1 MRRVVLVALSVSA
14 CLHIAV
20 GQAPLQTTPINSPE
34 RVAFEWRSDA
44 ADRALEA
51 GLAVSAE
58 GLYRDLLQ
66 SPSLTAKE
74 LAALKIQLAASLIAQ
89 RRFVAAGAVL
99 KEIPAGS
106 QTAVYHLYR
115 AVSAYGT
122 GRNVDQETL
131 IRSLDSVTEAEL
143 KAEELPWLY
152 LLRGV
157 RAELM
162 GRSLGAR
169 QAFELARSVAVSEM
183 QRAFF
188 DSLILREEILKA
200 PSSEA
205 IAAQVR
211 AQLQRFTGTPAAYP
225 YAKEY
230 AIILNN
236 QGQQEE
242 AIDVIAQELANP
254 RAGYVSQER
263 EQLLLLK
270 GLLYG
275 TDTASGRDALQALV
289 RDGKSREVTGVAL
302 QLLARARS
310 DLEQDELTL
319 FLDLMLAEAEPH
331 PLQGQMYYIRSRIA
345 LTRAEKMLAAAQT
358 PVERTVAETEAR
370 RLFKLAEKD
379 AQLLLEQF
387 PGWSEI
393 TNVYR
398 VLAYA
403 ALQHRPPQYRAAAA
417 FLIQFRDQSEDLA
430 ERQALNRQIGDCYF
444 LNEDYRNAVEFYESA
459 ASDESPDG
467 YDGALFLRLVTA
479 QLRGGQIESALQLID
494 EVNFSESISPADR
507 WRAEWN
513 VVQALQANGRLES
526 ALKRVRV
533 LLEGDT
539 SSSVPIALDLRLRW
553 LEVRLSL
560 LAGDQ
565 ESVKDRVNALL
576 LRVESIPE
584 QALNPSPAEIRLL
597 VTEVLLLKADIL
609 IQLGD
614 SAAGMEVLAEI
625 RAGYPESSAAE
636 RSYLTEAD
644 YHASINEF
652 EVAQGTLLKLSSLY
666 ESSDLAPQ
674 ALFEAGL
681 YCELRGAAYFAEAV
695 RLHQNLIERYP
706 VDPLLFSARLKQ
718 GDLLRQMNDFA
729 GAQIIYEDL
738 IRSFPEHPR
747 RYVAELSR
755 ADCMLALAKS
765 AEGQLKDVAMALE
778 RMIDLPN
785 LPVDFQAEVGYKWGF
800 ALLQRDA
807 LKEAQEVFMLMAGR
821 FLLDGEN
828 ATRLGVTGRYWMSRA
843 MLELGSLLEEAGE
856 LAEARRVYRKMVAYN
871 LPGRT
876 IAQSRADRLPVVGE

>member
-1 MRRVVLVALSVSA
+1 M
-14 CLHIAV
+14 
-20 GQAPLQTTPINSPE
+20 
-34 RVAFEWRSDA
+34 
-44 ADRALEA
+44 
-51 GLAVSAE
+51 
-58 GLYRDLLQ
+58 
-66 SPSLTAKE
+66 
-74 LAALKIQLAASLIAQ
+74 
-89 RRFVAAGAVL
+89 
-99 KEIPAGS
+99 
-106 QTAVYHLYR
+106 
-115 AVSAYGT
+115 
-122 GRNVDQETL
+122 
-131 IRSLDSVTEAEL
+131 
-143 KAEELPWLY
+143 
-152 LLRGV
+152 
-157 RAELM
+157 
-162 GRSLGAR
+162 
-169 QAFELARSVAVSEM
+169 
-183 QRAFF
+183 
-188 DSLILREEILKA
+188 
-200 PSSEA
+200 
-205 IAAQVR
+205 
-211 AQLQRFTGTPAAYP
+211 
-225 YAKEY
+225 
-230 AIILNN
+230 
-236 QGQQEE
+236 
-242 AIDVIAQELANP
+242 
-254 RAGYVSQER
+254 
-263 EQLLLLK
+263 
-270 GLLYG
+270 
-275 TDTASGRDALQALV
+275 
-289 RDGKSREVTGVAL
+289 
-302 QLLARARS
+302 
-310 DLEQDELTL
+310 
-319 FLDLMLAEAEPH
+319 
-331 PLQGQMYYIRSRIA
+331 
-345 LTRAEKMLAAAQT
+345 
-358 PVERTVAETEAR
+358 
-370 RLFKLAEKD
+370 
-379 AQLLLEQF
+379 
-387 PGWSEI
+387 
-393 TNVYR
+393 
-398 VLAYA
+398 
-403 ALQHRPPQYRAAAA
+403 
-417 FLIQFRDQSEDLA
+417 
-430 ERQALNRQIGDCYF
+430 NRQIGDCYF

-479 QLRGGQIESALQLID
+479 QVRGGQIESALQLID

-513 VVQALQANGRLES
+513 VVQALQANGLLES

-533 LLEGDT
+533 LLEDDT

-614 SAAGMEVLAEI
+614 SAAGIEVLAEI

-652 EVAQGTLLKLSSLY
+652 EVAQGTLLKLPSLY
-666 ESSDLAPQ
+666 ENSDLAPQ
-674 ALFEAGL
+674 ALFEASL

-706 VDPLLFSARLKQ
+706 ADPLLFSARLKQ

-800 ALLQRDA
+800 SLLQRDA

-843 MLELGSLLEEAGE
+843 MLELGSLLEGAGE